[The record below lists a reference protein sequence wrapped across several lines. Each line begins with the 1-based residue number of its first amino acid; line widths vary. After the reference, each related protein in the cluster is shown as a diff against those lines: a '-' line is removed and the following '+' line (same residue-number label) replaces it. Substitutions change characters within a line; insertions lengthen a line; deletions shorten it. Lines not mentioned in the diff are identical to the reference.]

1 MPSCI
6 FVPVRILDKKIETEN
21 IANGVQKFPSAVR
34 FFFLFRKICAILKTT
49 FYLEWGIRM
58 SERKE
63 VYVLGHRNP
72 DTDSICSAI
81 AYADV
86 KNKEN
91 DGNHYVAARAG
102 QISSE
107 TSYVLQRFG
116 MRQPTYVNNIGT
128 RVRDME
134 IRKIP
139 GINEGIS
146 MKKAWSMMAEMNAV
160 TLPIVDANNVLDGII
175 TINDI
180 ATSYMENQDSTMI
193 AKAKTPYCNILET
206 LEAKMLVGDPDAVF
220 EHGNV
225 VIAVANPDV
234 MENYIEKD
242 DMVITGNR
250 YESQLSAIESG
261 AGCILV
267 CLGAEVSR
275 SIQKLARDNNC
286 AVLTT
291 PLDTYTVAHRIS
303 QCMPVKAFMRTKDL
317 VTFTPSDYT
326 DAIKDTMQ
334 NTRIRDFPVID
345 KNGKYVGMISRRNLL
360 GIRKRSV
367 ILVDHNE
374 RSQAV
379 ENIEN
384 AEILE
389 IIDHHRIG
397 SLETMAPVYFRNE
410 PVGCTATIIYS
421 IYKEKGF
428 EIPPQIAG
436 LLCSA
441 ILSDTLMFR
450 SPTCTLLDRAAAE
463 ALSAIAGIDCQSFG
477 IEMFTAGSNLKDKT
491 PEEIFYQDY
500 KKFEFGDVTFGVGQ
514 INSMSGSELDELER
528 RLRPYLEKSCREHGL
543 SMMFFMLTNI
553 IEESTRLMCYG
564 ESADML
570 VEDAFGRAPKAGAI
584 WLKGVVSRKKQLI
597 PAFIDAI
604 SKEAGGG
611 V

>member
-1 MPSCI
+1 
-6 FVPVRILDKKIETEN
+6 
-21 IANGVQKFPSAVR
+21 
-34 FFFLFRKICAILKTT
+34 
-49 FYLEWGIRM
+49 
-58 SERKE
+58 
-63 VYVLGHRNP
+63 
-72 DTDSICSAI
+72 
-81 AYADV
+81 
-86 KNKEN
+86 
-91 DGNHYVAARAG
+91 
-102 QISSE
+102 
-107 TSYVLQRFG
+107 
-116 MRQPTYVNNIGT
+116 
-128 RVRDME
+128 
-134 IRKIP
+134 
-139 GINEGIS
+139 
-146 MKKAWSMMAEMNAV
+146 
-160 TLPIVDANNVLDGII
+160 
-175 TINDI
+175 
-180 ATSYMENQDSTMI
+180 
-193 AKAKTPYCNILET
+193 
-206 LEAKMLVGDPDAVF
+206 
-220 EHGNV
+220 
-225 VIAVANPDV
+225 
-234 MENYIEKD
+234 
-242 DMVITGNR
+242 
-250 YESQLSAIESG
+250 
-261 AGCILV
+261 
-267 CLGAEVSR
+267 
-275 SIQKLARDNNC
+275 
-286 AVLTT
+286 
-291 PLDTYTVAHRIS
+291 
-303 QCMPVKAFMRTKDL
+303 
-317 VTFTPSDYT
+317 
-326 DAIKDTMQ
+326 
-334 NTRIRDFPVID
+334 
-345 KNGKYVGMISRRNLL
+345 MISRRNLL

-428 EIPPQIAG
+428 KVPPQIAG

-450 SPTCTLLDRAAAE
+450 SPTCTMLDRAAAE

-570 VEDAFGRAPKAGAI
+570 VEDAFGRAPKAAPSG
-584 WLKGVVSRKKQLI
+584 LKVLSPAKSSSSLPSSMPSAKKPAAVCVFLACPLRFRLYGPIGPSRDTIALRFDIMSGKI
-597 PAFIDAI
+597 N
-604 SKEAGGG
+604 E
-611 V
+611 

>member
-1 MPSCI
+1 
-6 FVPVRILDKKIETEN
+6 
-21 IANGVQKFPSAVR
+21 
-34 FFFLFRKICAILKTT
+34 
-49 FYLEWGIRM
+49 M

-193 AKAKTPYCNILET
+193 AKAKTPYGNILET

-410 PVGCTATIIYS
+410 PVGCTATIVYS

-428 EIPPQIAG
+428 KVPPQIAG

-450 SPTCTLLDRAAAE
+450 SPTCTMLDRAAAE

-570 VEDAFGRAPKAGAI
+570 VEDAFGRAPKAGTI

>member
-1 MPSCI
+1 MGG
-6 FVPVRILDKKIETEN
+6 KK
-21 IANGVQKFPSAVR
+21 
-34 FFFLFRKICAILKTT
+34 
-49 FYLEWGIRM
+49 
-58 SERKE
+58 KE
-63 VYVLGHRNP
+63 VYILGHRNP

-102 QISSE
+102 QLSPE

-139 GINEGIS
+139 GISEDIS
-146 MKKAWSMMAEMNAV
+146 MKKAWNLMAELNAV
-160 TLPIVDANNVLDGII
+160 TLPIIDADNRLNGLI

-180 ATSYMENQDSTMI
+180 ATSYMENQDSTLLAM
-193 AKAKTPYCNILET
+193 AKTPYRNILET
-206 LEAKMLVGDPDAVF
+206 LEAELVVGDPEAVF

-225 VIAVANPDV
+225 LIAVANPDV
-234 MENYIEKD
+234 MENYIEHD

-261 AGCILV
+261 AGCIV
-267 CLGAEVSR
+267 ICLGAQVSR
-275 SIQKLARDNNC
+275 SIQKLAQDNGC
-286 AVLTT
+286 AVLVT
-291 PLDTYTVAHRIS
+291 PLDTYTVARRIN
-303 QCMPVKAFMRTKDL
+303 QCMPVRAFMRTKNL
-317 VTFTPSDYT
+317 ITFLPGDYT
-326 DAIKDTMQ
+326 DSIKDSMQ
-334 NTRIRDFPVID
+334 NTRIRDFPVVD
-345 KNGKYVGMISRRNLL
+345 KTGQYLGMISRRNLL

-379 ENIEN
+379 DNIED

-410 PVGCTATIIYS
+410 PVGCTATIIYQ
-421 IYKEKGF
+421 IYREKGF
-428 EIPPQIAG
+428 DIPPNIAG

-441 ILSDTLMFR
+441 ILSDTLVFR
-450 SPTCTLLDRAAAE
+450 SPTCTMMDRMAAQ
-463 ALSAIAGIDCQSFG
+463 ALSEIAGIDCQAFG

-500 KKFEFGDVTFGVGQ
+500 KKFEFGDVSFGVGQ
-514 INSMSGSELDELER
+514 INSMSGGELDEIEK
-528 RLRPYLEKSCREHGL
+528 RLRPYLEKSCKEHGL

-564 ESADML
+564 ESADTL
-570 VEDAFGRAPKAGAI
+570 VQEAFGRSPQAGTV
-584 WLKGVVSRKKQLI
+584 WLKDVVSRKKQLI
-597 PAFIDAI
+597 PAFIEAI
-604 SKEAGGG
+604 NKEAA

>member
-1 MPSCI
+1 MGG
-6 FVPVRILDKKIETEN
+6 KK
-21 IANGVQKFPSAVR
+21 
-34 FFFLFRKICAILKTT
+34 
-49 FYLEWGIRM
+49 
-58 SERKE
+58 KE
-63 VYVLGHRNP
+63 VYILGHRNP

-102 QISSE
+102 QLSPE

-139 GINEGIS
+139 GISEDIS
-146 MKKAWSMMAEMNAV
+146 MKKAWNLMAELNAV
-160 TLPIVDANNVLDGII
+160 TLPIIDADNRLNGLI

-180 ATSYMENQDSTMI
+180 ATSYMENQDSTLLAM
-193 AKAKTPYCNILET
+193 AKTPYRNILET
-206 LEAKMLVGDPDAVF
+206 LEAELVVGDPEAVF

-225 VIAVANPDV
+225 LIAVANPDV
-234 MENYIEKD
+234 MENYIEHD

-261 AGCILV
+261 AGCIV
-267 CLGAEVSR
+267 ICLGAQVSR
-275 SIQKLARDNNC
+275 SIQKLAQDNGC
-286 AVLTT
+286 AVLVT
-291 PLDTYTVAHRIS
+291 PLDTYTVARRIN
-303 QCMPVKAFMRTKDL
+303 QCMPVRAFMRTKNL
-317 VTFTPSDYT
+317 ITFLPGDYT
-326 DAIKDTMQ
+326 DSIKDSMQ
-334 NTRIRDFPVID
+334 NTRIRDFPVVD
-345 KNGKYVGMISRRNLL
+345 KTGQYLGMISRRNLL

-379 ENIEN
+379 DNIED

-410 PVGCTATIIYS
+410 PVGCTATIIYQ
-421 IYKEKGF
+421 IYREKGF
-428 EIPPQIAG
+428 DIPPNIAG

-441 ILSDTLMFR
+441 ILSDTLVFR
-450 SPTCTLLDRAAAE
+450 SPTCTMMDRMAAQ
-463 ALSAIAGIDCQSFG
+463 ALSEIAGIDCQAFG

-500 KKFEFGDVTFGVGQ
+500 KKFEFGDVSFGVGQ
-514 INSMSGSELDELER
+514 INSMSGGELDEIEK
-528 RLRPYLEKSCREHGL
+528 RLRPFLEKSCKEHGL

-564 ESADML
+564 ESADTL
-570 VEDAFGRAPKAGAI
+570 VQEAFGRSPQAGTV
-584 WLKGVVSRKKQLI
+584 WLKDVVSRKKQLI
-597 PAFIDAI
+597 PAFIEAI
-604 SKEAGGG
+604 NKEAA

>member
-1 MPSCI
+1 
-6 FVPVRILDKKIETEN
+6 
-21 IANGVQKFPSAVR
+21 
-34 FFFLFRKICAILKTT
+34 
-49 FYLEWGIRM
+49 M

-242 DMVITGNR
+242 DMVITGIWILR
-250 YESQLSAIESG
+250 VRRSFPPLSPARAVSSS
-261 AGCILV
+261 AS
-267 CLGAEVSR
+267 AQRSPAASR
-275 SIQKLARDNNC
+275 SSRATITAPCSLRR
-286 AVLTT
+286 LIRT
-291 PLDTYTVAHRIS
+291 PLRTASASACRLRRSCVRKIS
-303 QCMPVKAFMRTKDL
+303 SRSPRAITPMPLKIPCRTPAF
-317 VTFTPSDYT
+317 
-326 DAIKDTMQ
+326 A
-334 NTRIRDFPVID
+334 
-345 KNGKYVGMISRRNLL
+345 ISRLS
-360 GIRKRSV
+360 IK
-367 ILVDHNE
+367 
-374 RSQAV
+374 
-379 ENIEN
+379 
-384 AEILE
+384 
-389 IIDHHRIG
+389 
-397 SLETMAPVYFRNE
+397 
-410 PVGCTATIIYS
+410 TAST
-421 IYKEKGF
+421 
-428 EIPPQIAG
+428 
-436 LLCSA
+436 SA
-441 ILSDTLMFR
+441 
-450 SPTCTLLDRAAAE
+450 
-463 ALSAIAGIDCQSFG
+463 
-477 IEMFTAGSNLKDKT
+477 
-491 PEEIFYQDY
+491 
-500 KKFEFGDVTFGVGQ
+500 
-514 INSMSGSELDELER
+514 
-528 RLRPYLEKSCREHGL
+528 
-543 SMMFFMLTNI
+543 
-553 IEESTRLMCYG
+553 
-564 ESADML
+564 
-570 VEDAFGRAPKAGAI
+570 
-584 WLKGVVSRKKQLI
+584 
-597 PAFIDAI
+597 
-604 SKEAGGG
+604 
-611 V
+611 

>member
-1 MPSCI
+1 MGG
-6 FVPVRILDKKIETEN
+6 KK
-21 IANGVQKFPSAVR
+21 
-34 FFFLFRKICAILKTT
+34 
-49 FYLEWGIRM
+49 
-58 SERKE
+58 KE
-63 VYVLGHRNP
+63 VYILGHRNP

-102 QISSE
+102 QLSPE

-139 GINEGIS
+139 GISEDIS
-146 MKKAWSMMAEMNAV
+146 MKKAWNLMAELNAV
-160 TLPIVDANNVLDGII
+160 TLPIIDADNRLNGLI

-180 ATSYMENQDSTMI
+180 ATSYMENQDSTLLAM
-193 AKAKTPYCNILET
+193 AKTPYRNILET
-206 LEAKMLVGDPDAVF
+206 LEAELVVGDPEAVF

-225 VIAVANPDV
+225 LIAVANPDV
-234 MENYIEKD
+234 MENYIEHD

-261 AGCILV
+261 AGCIV
-267 CLGAEVSR
+267 ICLGAQVSR
-275 SIQKLARDNNC
+275 SIQKLAQDNGC
-286 AVLTT
+286 AVLVT
-291 PLDTYTVAHRIS
+291 PLDTYTVARRIN
-303 QCMPVKAFMRTKDL
+303 QCMPVRAFMRTKNL
-317 VTFTPSDYT
+317 ITFLPGDYT
-326 DAIKDTMQ
+326 DSIKDSMQ
-334 NTRIRDFPVID
+334 NTRIRDFPVVD
-345 KNGKYVGMISRRNLL
+345 KTGQYLGMISRRNLL

-367 ILVDHNE
+367 ILLDHNE

-379 ENIEN
+379 DNIED

-410 PVGCTATIIYS
+410 PVGCTATIIYQ
-421 IYKEKGF
+421 IYREKGF
-428 EIPPQIAG
+428 DIPPNIAG

-441 ILSDTLMFR
+441 ILSDTLVFR
-450 SPTCTLLDRAAAE
+450 SPTCTMMDRMAAQ
-463 ALSAIAGIDCQSFG
+463 ALSEIAGIDCQAFG

-500 KKFEFGDVTFGVGQ
+500 KKFEFGDVSFGVGQ
-514 INSMSGSELDELER
+514 INSMSGGELDEIEK
-528 RLRPYLEKSCREHGL
+528 RLRPYLEKSCKEHGL

-564 ESADML
+564 ESADTL
-570 VEDAFGRAPKAGAI
+570 VQEAFGRSPQAGTV
-584 WLKGVVSRKKQLI
+584 WLKDIVSRKKQLI
-597 PAFIDAI
+597 PAFIEAI
-604 SKEAGGG
+604 NKEAA

>member
-1 MPSCI
+1 MGG
-6 FVPVRILDKKIETEN
+6 KK
-21 IANGVQKFPSAVR
+21 
-34 FFFLFRKICAILKTT
+34 
-49 FYLEWGIRM
+49 
-58 SERKE
+58 KE
-63 VYVLGHRNP
+63 VYILGHRNP

-102 QISSE
+102 QLSPE

-139 GINEGIS
+139 GISEDIS
-146 MKKAWSMMAEMNAV
+146 MKKAWNLMAELNAV
-160 TLPIVDANNVLDGII
+160 TLPIIDADNRLNGLI

-180 ATSYMENQDSTMI
+180 ATSYMENQDSTLLAM
-193 AKAKTPYCNILET
+193 AKTPYRNILET
-206 LEAKMLVGDPDAVF
+206 LEAELVVGDPEAVF

-225 VIAVANPDV
+225 LIAVANPDV
-234 MENYIEKD
+234 MENYIEHD

-261 AGCILV
+261 AGCIV
-267 CLGAEVSR
+267 ICLGAQVSR
-275 SIQKLARDNNC
+275 SIQKLAQDNGC
-286 AVLTT
+286 AVLVT
-291 PLDTYTVAHRIS
+291 PLDTYTVARRIN
-303 QCMPVKAFMRTKDL
+303 QCMPVRAFMRTKNL
-317 VTFTPSDYT
+317 ITFLPGDYT
-326 DAIKDTMQ
+326 DSIKDSMQ
-334 NTRIRDFPVID
+334 NTRIRDFPVVD
-345 KNGKYVGMISRRNLL
+345 KTGQYLGMISRRNLL

-367 ILVDHNE
+367 ILLDHNE

-379 ENIEN
+379 DNIED

-410 PVGCTATIIYS
+410 PVGCTATIIYQ
-421 IYKEKGF
+421 IYREKGF
-428 EIPPQIAG
+428 DIPPNIAG

-441 ILSDTLMFR
+441 ILSDTLVFR
-450 SPTCTLLDRAAAE
+450 SPTCTMMDRMAAQ
-463 ALSAIAGIDCQSFG
+463 ALSEIAGIDCQAFG

-500 KKFEFGDVTFGVGQ
+500 KKFEFGDVSFGVGQ
-514 INSMSGSELDELER
+514 INSMSGGELDEIEK
-528 RLRPYLEKSCREHGL
+528 RLRPYLEKSCKEHGL

-564 ESADML
+564 ESADTL
-570 VEDAFGRAPKAGAI
+570 VQEAFGRSPQAGTV
-584 WLKGVVSRKKQLI
+584 WLKDVVSRKKQLI
-597 PAFIDAI
+597 PAFIEAI
-604 SKEAGGG
+604 NKEAA

>member
-1 MPSCI
+1 
-6 FVPVRILDKKIETEN
+6 
-21 IANGVQKFPSAVR
+21 
-34 FFFLFRKICAILKTT
+34 
-49 FYLEWGIRM
+49 M

-193 AKAKTPYCNILET
+193 AKAKTPYRNILET

-275 SIQKLARDNNC
+275 SIQKLARDNTC

-428 EIPPQIAG
+428 KVPPQIAG

-450 SPTCTLLDRAAAE
+450 SPTCTILDRAAAE

-570 VEDAFGRAPKAGAI
+570 VEDAFGRAPKAGTI

>member
-1 MPSCI
+1 MSAKT
-6 FVPVRILDKKIETEN
+6 LKKEI
-21 IANGVQKFPSAVR
+21 
-34 FFFLFRKICAILKTT
+34 
-49 FYLEWGIRM
+49 
-58 SERKE
+58 
-63 VYVLGHRNP
+63 YVLGHRNP

-102 QISSE
+102 QISPE

-139 GINEGIS
+139 GISEDIS
-146 MKKAWSMMAEMNAV
+146 MKKAWNLMAELNAV
-160 TLPIVDANNVLDGII
+160 TLPIVDADNVLHGLI

-180 ATSYMENQDSTMI
+180 ATSYMENQDSTLLAM
-193 AKAKTPYCNILET
+193 AKTPYRNILET
-206 LEAKMLVGDPDAVF
+206 LEAELVVGDPEAVF
-220 EHGNV
+220 ERGNV
-225 VIAVANPDV
+225 LIAVANPDV
-234 MENYIEKD
+234 MENYIERD

-261 AGCILV
+261 AGCIVV
-267 CLGAEVSR
+267 CLGAQVSR
-275 SIQKLARDNNC
+275 SIRKIAQDNGC
-286 AVLTT
+286 AVIVT
-291 PLDTYTVAHRIS
+291 PLDTYTVARRIN
-303 QCMPVKAFMRTKDL
+303 QCMPVRAFMRSKNL
-317 VTFTPSDYT
+317 ITFLPGDYT
-326 DAIKDTMQ
+326 DSIKDSMQ
-334 NTRIRDFPVID
+334 NTRIRDFPVVD
-345 KNGKYVGMISRRNLL
+345 KTGHYLGMISRRNLL

-379 ENIEN
+379 DNIED

-410 PVGCTATIIYS
+410 PVGCTATIVYEM
-421 IYKEKGF
+421 YREKGIA
-428 EIPPQIAG
+428 IPPNIAG

-441 ILSDTLMFR
+441 ILSDTLVFR
-450 SPTCTLLDRAAAE
+450 SPTCTMVDRMAAQ
-463 ALSAIAGIDCQSFG
+463 ALSEIAGIDCQAFG

-514 INSMSGSELDELER
+514 INSMSGGELDEIEK
-528 RLRPYLEKSCREHGL
+528 RLRPFLEKSCKEHGL

-564 ESADML
+564 ESANTL
-570 VEDAFGRAPKAGAI
+570 VQEAFGRSPQAGTI
-584 WLKGVVSRKKQLI
+584 WLKGIVSRKKQLI

-604 SKEAGGG
+604 NKETA

>member
-1 MPSCI
+1 MGG
-6 FVPVRILDKKIETEN
+6 KK
-21 IANGVQKFPSAVR
+21 
-34 FFFLFRKICAILKTT
+34 
-49 FYLEWGIRM
+49 
-58 SERKE
+58 KE
-63 VYVLGHRNP
+63 VYILGHRNP

-102 QISSE
+102 QLSPE

-139 GINEGIS
+139 GISEDIS
-146 MKKAWSMMAEMNAV
+146 MKKAWNLMAELNAV
-160 TLPIVDANNVLDGII
+160 TLPIIDADNRLNGLI

-180 ATSYMENQDSTMI
+180 ATSYMEKQDSTLLAM
-193 AKAKTPYCNILET
+193 AKTPYRNILET
-206 LEAKMLVGDPDAVF
+206 LEAELVVGDPEAVF

-225 VIAVANPDV
+225 LIAVANPDV
-234 MENYIEKD
+234 MENYIEHD

-261 AGCILV
+261 AGCIV
-267 CLGAEVSR
+267 ICLGAQVSR
-275 SIQKLARDNNC
+275 SIQKLAQDNGC
-286 AVLTT
+286 AVLVT
-291 PLDTYTVAHRIS
+291 PLDTYTVARRIN
-303 QCMPVKAFMRTKDL
+303 QCMPVRAFMRTKNL
-317 VTFTPSDYT
+317 ITFLPGDYT
-326 DAIKDTMQ
+326 DSIKDSMQ
-334 NTRIRDFPVID
+334 NTRIRDFPVVD
-345 KNGKYVGMISRRNLL
+345 KTGQYLGMISRRNLL

-379 ENIEN
+379 DNIED

-410 PVGCTATIIYS
+410 PVGCTATIIYQ
-421 IYKEKGF
+421 IYREKGF
-428 EIPPQIAG
+428 DIPPNIAG

-441 ILSDTLMFR
+441 ILSDTLVFR
-450 SPTCTLLDRAAAE
+450 SPTCTMMDRMAAQ
-463 ALSAIAGIDCQSFG
+463 ALSEIAGIDCQAFG

-500 KKFEFGDVTFGVGQ
+500 KKFEFGDVSFGVGQ
-514 INSMSGSELDELER
+514 INSMSGGELDEIEK
-528 RLRPYLEKSCREHGL
+528 RLRPYLEKSCKEHGL

-564 ESADML
+564 ESADTL
-570 VEDAFGRAPKAGAI
+570 VQEAFGRSPQAGTV
-584 WLKGVVSRKKQLI
+584 WLKDIVSRKKQLI
-597 PAFIDAI
+597 PAFIEAI
-604 SKEAGGG
+604 NKEAA

>member
-1 MPSCI
+1 
-6 FVPVRILDKKIETEN
+6 
-21 IANGVQKFPSAVR
+21 
-34 FFFLFRKICAILKTT
+34 
-49 FYLEWGIRM
+49 M

-193 AKAKTPYCNILET
+193 AKAKTPYGNILET

-220 EHGNV
+220 EHVNV

-286 AVLTT
+286 AVLIT

-450 SPTCTLLDRAAAE
+450 SPTCTMLDRAAAE

-570 VEDAFGRAPKAGAI
+570 VEDAFGRAPKAGTI
-584 WLKGVVSRKKQLI
+584 WLKGIVSRKKQLI

>member
-1 MPSCI
+1 
-6 FVPVRILDKKIETEN
+6 
-21 IANGVQKFPSAVR
+21 
-34 FFFLFRKICAILKTT
+34 
-49 FYLEWGIRM
+49 M

-261 AGCILV
+261 ADALIVTGLQTGSAPT
-267 CLGAEVSR
+267 LDEVREMKSLAHGRPVLSSASAQRSPAASR
-275 SIQKLARDNNC
+275 SSHATITAPCSLRR
-286 AVLTT
+286 LIRT
-291 PLDTYTVAHRIS
+291 PLRTASANACRLRRSCVRKIS
-303 QCMPVKAFMRTKDL
+303 SRSPRAITPMPLKIPCRTPAF
-317 VTFTPSDYT
+317 
-326 DAIKDTMQ
+326 A
-334 NTRIRDFPVID
+334 
-345 KNGKYVGMISRRNLL
+345 ISRLS
-360 GIRKRSV
+360 IK
-367 ILVDHNE
+367 
-374 RSQAV
+374 
-379 ENIEN
+379 
-384 AEILE
+384 
-389 IIDHHRIG
+389 
-397 SLETMAPVYFRNE
+397 
-410 PVGCTATIIYS
+410 TAST
-421 IYKEKGF
+421 
-428 EIPPQIAG
+428 
-436 LLCSA
+436 SA
-441 ILSDTLMFR
+441 
-450 SPTCTLLDRAAAE
+450 
-463 ALSAIAGIDCQSFG
+463 
-477 IEMFTAGSNLKDKT
+477 
-491 PEEIFYQDY
+491 
-500 KKFEFGDVTFGVGQ
+500 
-514 INSMSGSELDELER
+514 
-528 RLRPYLEKSCREHGL
+528 
-543 SMMFFMLTNI
+543 
-553 IEESTRLMCYG
+553 
-564 ESADML
+564 
-570 VEDAFGRAPKAGAI
+570 
-584 WLKGVVSRKKQLI
+584 
-597 PAFIDAI
+597 
-604 SKEAGGG
+604 
-611 V
+611 

>member
-1 MPSCI
+1 
-6 FVPVRILDKKIETEN
+6 
-21 IANGVQKFPSAVR
+21 
-34 FFFLFRKICAILKTT
+34 
-49 FYLEWGIRM
+49 M

-193 AKAKTPYCNILET
+193 AKAKTPYGNILET

-428 EIPPQIAG
+428 KVPPQIAG

-450 SPTCTLLDRAAAE
+450 SPTCTMLDRAAAE

-570 VEDAFGRAPKAGAI
+570 VEDAFGRAPKAGTI

>member
-1 MPSCI
+1 MGG
-6 FVPVRILDKKIETEN
+6 KK
-21 IANGVQKFPSAVR
+21 
-34 FFFLFRKICAILKTT
+34 
-49 FYLEWGIRM
+49 
-58 SERKE
+58 KE
-63 VYVLGHRNP
+63 VYILGHRNP

-102 QISSE
+102 QLSPE

-139 GINEGIS
+139 GISEDIS
-146 MKKAWSMMAEMNAV
+146 MKKAWNLMAELNAV
-160 TLPIVDANNVLDGII
+160 TLPIIDADNRLNGLI

-180 ATSYMENQDSTMI
+180 ATSYMENQDSTLLAM
-193 AKAKTPYCNILET
+193 AKTPYRNILET
-206 LEAKMLVGDPDAVF
+206 LEAELVVGDPEAVF

-225 VIAVANPDV
+225 LIAVANPDV
-234 MENYIEKD
+234 MENYIEHD

-261 AGCILV
+261 AGCIV
-267 CLGAEVSR
+267 ICLGAQVSR
-275 SIQKLARDNNC
+275 SIQKLAQDNGC
-286 AVLTT
+286 AVLVT
-291 PLDTYTVAHRIS
+291 PLDTYTVARRIN
-303 QCMPVKAFMRTKDL
+303 QCMPVRAFMRTKNL
-317 VTFTPSDYT
+317 ITFLPGDYT
-326 DAIKDTMQ
+326 DSIKDSMQ
-334 NTRIRDFPVID
+334 NTRIRDFPVVD
-345 KNGKYVGMISRRNLL
+345 KTGQYLGMISRRNLL

-379 ENIEN
+379 DNIED

-410 PVGCTATIIYS
+410 PVGCTATIIYQ
-421 IYKEKGF
+421 IYREKGF
-428 EIPPQIAG
+428 DIPPNIAG

-441 ILSDTLMFR
+441 ILSDTLVFR
-450 SPTCTLLDRAAAE
+450 SPTCTMMDRMAAQ
-463 ALSAIAGIDCQSFG
+463 ALSEIAGIDCQAFG
-477 IEMFTAGSNLKDKT
+477 IEMFTDGSNLKDKT

-500 KKFEFGDVTFGVGQ
+500 KKFEFGDVSFGVGQ
-514 INSMSGSELDELER
+514 INSMSGGELDEIEK
-528 RLRPYLEKSCREHGL
+528 RLRPYLEKSCKEHGL

-564 ESADML
+564 ESADTL
-570 VEDAFGRAPKAGAI
+570 VQEAFGRSPQAGTV
-584 WLKGVVSRKKQLI
+584 WLKDVVSRKKQLI
-597 PAFIDAI
+597 PAFIEAI
-604 SKEAGGG
+604 NKEAA

>member
-1 MPSCI
+1 
-6 FVPVRILDKKIETEN
+6 
-21 IANGVQKFPSAVR
+21 
-34 FFFLFRKICAILKTT
+34 
-49 FYLEWGIRM
+49 M

-384 AEILE
+384 AEILKSS
-389 IIDHHRIG
+389 ITTASAPSRRWRLCISATSPSAARRPSSILFIKKRASRFRRRSRVFCAAPFCPIRSCSVRLPVPCWTAPQRKRSVPLRASIARASVSKCLPQAATSRIR
-397 SLETMAPVYFRNE
+397 LR
-410 PVGCTATIIYS
+410 
-421 IYKEKGF
+421 
-428 EIPPQIAG
+428 
-436 LLCSA
+436 
-441 ILSDTLMFR
+441 
-450 SPTCTLLDRAAAE
+450 
-463 ALSAIAGIDCQSFG
+463 
-477 IEMFTAGSNLKDKT
+477 
-491 PEEIFYQDY
+491 
-500 KKFEFGDVTFGVGQ
+500 KKFSIRITRSSSSATSRSV
-514 INSMSGSELDELER
+514 SAR
-528 RLRPYLEKSCREHGL
+528 
-543 SMMFFMLTNI
+543 
-553 IEESTRLMCYG
+553 ST
-564 ESADML
+564 A
-570 VEDAFGRAPKAGAI
+570 
-584 WLKGVVSRKKQLI
+584 
-597 PAFIDAI
+597 
-604 SKEAGGG
+604 
-611 V
+611 

>member
-1 MPSCI
+1 
-6 FVPVRILDKKIETEN
+6 
-21 IANGVQKFPSAVR
+21 
-34 FFFLFRKICAILKTT
+34 
-49 FYLEWGIRM
+49 M
-58 SERKE
+58 SEKKE
-63 VYVLGHRNP
+63 VYILGHRNP

-91 DGNHYVAARAG
+91 DGNHYIAARAG

-134 IRKIP
+134 IRKLP
-139 GINEGIS
+139 GIDDGIS
-146 MKKAWSMMAEMNAV
+146 MKKAWSMMAEMSAV
-160 TLPIVDANNVLDGII
+160 TLPIVDKDNVLNGII

-193 AKAKTPYCNILET
+193 SKAKTPYCNILET
-206 LEAKMLVGDPDAVF
+206 LEAEMVVGDPDAVF

-267 CLGAEVSR
+267 CLGAQVSR

-317 VTFTPSDYT
+317 VTFSPSDYT

-360 GIRKRSV
+360 GIRKRAV

-450 SPTCTLLDRAAAE
+450 SPTCTMMDRAAAE

-564 ESADML
+564 ESADTL
-570 VEDAFGRAPKAGAI
+570 VQDAFGRAPKAGTI

>member
-1 MPSCI
+1 MGG
-6 FVPVRILDKKIETEN
+6 KK
-21 IANGVQKFPSAVR
+21 
-34 FFFLFRKICAILKTT
+34 
-49 FYLEWGIRM
+49 
-58 SERKE
+58 KE
-63 VYVLGHRNP
+63 VYILGHRNP

-102 QISSE
+102 QLSPE

-139 GINEGIS
+139 GISEDIS
-146 MKKAWSMMAEMNAV
+146 MKKAWNLMAELNAV
-160 TLPIVDANNVLDGII
+160 TLPIIDADNRLNGLI
-175 TINDI
+175 TINVI
-180 ATSYMENQDSTMI
+180 ATSYMENQDSTRLAM
-193 AKAKTPYCNILET
+193 AKTPYRNILET
-206 LEAKMLVGDPDAVF
+206 LEAELVVGDPEAVF

-225 VIAVANPDV
+225 LIAVANPDV
-234 MENYIEKD
+234 MENYIEHD

-261 AGCILV
+261 AGCIV
-267 CLGAEVSR
+267 ICLGAQVSR
-275 SIQKLARDNNC
+275 SIQKLAQDNGC
-286 AVLTT
+286 AVLVT
-291 PLDTYTVAHRIS
+291 PLDTYTVARRIN
-303 QCMPVKAFMRTKDL
+303 QCMPVRAFMRTKNL
-317 VTFTPSDYT
+317 ITFLPGDYT
-326 DAIKDTMQ
+326 DSIKDSMQ
-334 NTRIRDFPVID
+334 NTRIRDFPVVD
-345 KNGKYVGMISRRNLL
+345 KTGQYLGMISRRNLL

-379 ENIEN
+379 DNIED

-410 PVGCTATIIYS
+410 PVGCTATIIYQ
-421 IYKEKGF
+421 IYREKGF
-428 EIPPQIAG
+428 DIPPNIAG

-441 ILSDTLMFR
+441 ILSDTLVFR
-450 SPTCTLLDRAAAE
+450 SPTCTMMDRMAAQ
-463 ALSAIAGIDCQSFG
+463 ALSEIAGIDCQAFG

-500 KKFEFGDVTFGVGQ
+500 KKFEFGDVSFGVGQ
-514 INSMSGSELDELER
+514 INSMSGGELDEIEK
-528 RLRPYLEKSCREHGL
+528 RLRPYLEKSCKEHGL

-564 ESADML
+564 ESADTL
-570 VEDAFGRAPKAGAI
+570 VQEAFGRSPQAGTV
-584 WLKGVVSRKKQLI
+584 WLKDIVSRKKQLI
-597 PAFIDAI
+597 PAFIEAI
-604 SKEAGGG
+604 NKEAA

>member
-1 MPSCI
+1 
-6 FVPVRILDKKIETEN
+6 
-21 IANGVQKFPSAVR
+21 
-34 FFFLFRKICAILKTT
+34 
-49 FYLEWGIRM
+49 M

-193 AKAKTPYCNILET
+193 AKAKTPYGNILET

-286 AVLTT
+286 AVHTT

-428 EIPPQIAG
+428 KVPPQIAG

-450 SPTCTLLDRAAAE
+450 SPTCTMLDRAAAE

-570 VEDAFGRAPKAGAI
+570 VEDAFGRAPKAGTI

>member
-1 MPSCI
+1 M
-6 FVPVRILDKKIETEN
+6 L
-21 IANGVQKFPSAVR
+21 
-34 FFFLFRKICAILKTT
+34 
-49 FYLEWGIRM
+49 
-58 SERKE
+58 
-63 VYVLGHRNP
+63 LG
-72 DTDSICSAI
+72 
-81 AYADV
+81 
-86 KNKEN
+86 E
-91 DGNHYVAARAG
+91 
-102 QISSE
+102 
-107 TSYVLQRFG
+107 
-116 MRQPTYVNNIGT
+116 
-128 RVRDME
+128 
-134 IRKIP
+134 
-139 GINEGIS
+139 
-146 MKKAWSMMAEMNAV
+146 
-160 TLPIVDANNVLDGII
+160 
-175 TINDI
+175 
-180 ATSYMENQDSTMI
+180 
-193 AKAKTPYCNILET
+193 
-206 LEAKMLVGDPDAVF
+206 PDAVF

-428 EIPPQIAG
+428 KVPPQIAG

-450 SPTCTLLDRAAAE
+450 SPTCTMLDRAAAE

-570 VEDAFGRAPKAGAI
+570 VEDAFGRAPKAGTI

>member
-1 MPSCI
+1 
-6 FVPVRILDKKIETEN
+6 
-21 IANGVQKFPSAVR
+21 
-34 FFFLFRKICAILKTT
+34 
-49 FYLEWGIRM
+49 M

-193 AKAKTPYCNILET
+193 AKAKTPYGNILET

-220 EHGNV
+220 ELGNV

-450 SPTCTLLDRAAAE
+450 SPTCTMLDRAAAE
-463 ALSAIAGIDCQSFG
+463 ALSVIAGIDCQSFG

-570 VEDAFGRAPKAGAI
+570 VEDAFGRAPKAGTI